1 MTQANEKAPDAVIE
15 QINLGYDNEQD
26 RLLLRVGLSDDS
38 ELAAWLTRRV
48 VKTITHHIQEVALH
62 TAMSEVQ
69 VLELTDAMLAPS
81 QPSSQASHSAK
92 DQPQTMEPAVPLQK
106 TAANKPEVADTPT
119 RQAPNFRETYQ
130 TRKQA
135 RFSEPLLVTA
145 CEFKARAETG
155 RNQTASFQQEGVQ
168 VELTSK
174 QGPSVSIVLS
184 QDMLQALGQ
193 MLQLAI
199 REAGWE
205 LALTAGQAIIVKD
218 AADRPVLH

>member
-81 QPSSQASHSAK
+81 QPSAQATRSAK
-92 DQPQTMEPAVPLQK
+92 DKPQTLEPTLPVNNAI
-106 TAANKPEVADTPT
+106 ADKPEAADIPT

-155 RNQTASFQQEGVQ
+155 TNQATGFQQEGVQ

-205 LALTAGQAIIVKD
+205 LALATGQSIIIKD
-218 AADRPVLH
+218 VADRPLLH